1 MPVLRW
7 RTIPPRERLRA
18 PLQNAHAVMTSSLHD
33 TVLQVADLIDRPG
46 SSRRVDLALATPPGL
61 ELPLATVIEP
71 IRLVAD
77 VASVV
82 EGLLVRGRL
91 TTDVRVQCS
100 RCLADLDISVTADVA
115 ELFTDPAR
123 AEELG
128 PGVDPADVVEEGY
141 EIADGRIDL
150 DTLVRDALV
159 PAVPYQPLCD
169 AACRGLCPVCGANR
183 NEVDCDCA
191 ESAGDS
197 RWAALEGLRLPN
209 GIARGSGGP
218 A

>member
-1 MPVLRW
+1 
-7 RTIPPRERLRA
+7 
-18 PLQNAHAVMTSSLHD
+18 MTSSLHD

-61 ELPLATVIEP
+61 ELPLATVVEP

-82 EGLLVRGRL
+82 EGLLVRGTL

-123 AEELG
+123 ASEFG
-128 PGVDPADVVEEGY
+128 PGVEPADVVEEGY

-191 ESAGDS
+191 EPAGDA

-209 GIARGSGGP
+209 GIARGGGGP